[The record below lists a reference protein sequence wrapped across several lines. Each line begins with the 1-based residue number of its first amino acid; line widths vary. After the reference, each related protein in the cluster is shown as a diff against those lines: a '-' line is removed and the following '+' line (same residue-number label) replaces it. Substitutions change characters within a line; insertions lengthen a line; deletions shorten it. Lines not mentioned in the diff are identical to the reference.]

1 MNPKANHGLFAAIT
15 GAMKPLN
22 EDAKSLRLVKTHE
35 HPSGAKAKV
44 YKDPDWNEH
53 RVKFFDKDG
62 KHLHKADYHTDDVE
76 DAHGT
81 AQAELKRMNESEY
94 DVYSAHKL
102 QEHMDL
108 ALTARMMQR
117 HKIPG
122 HEEVFN
128 KANEVLHHVINDHH
142 DGEQGPLFHGS
153 HDEALR
159 MHKERIAD
167 DITAHHD
174 LAWRNK

>member
-1 MNPKANHGLFAAIT
+1 MNPKANHGLFAAIQSAT
-15 GAMKPLN
+15 
-22 EDAKSLRLVKTHE
+22 KSETLSEGLRLIHTHE

-44 YKDPDWNEH
+44 YKDAEWNEY
-53 RVKFFDKDG
+53 RVKYFDKDG
-62 KHLHKADYHTDDVE
+62 KHEGESKDSHTDDLD

-81 AQAELKRMNESEY
+81 AKAELKRMNESEY

-128 KANEVLHHVINDHH
+128 KANEVLNHVINDHH

-174 LAWRNK
+174 RTWRNK